1 MKPAFNAPL
10 PYRALRWLA
19 WLLIR
24 LLTRT
29 EVSGVEHVPL
39 TGPLVVAPNHLF
51 ILDPVFMLAVLPRR
65 MTVFAADKW
74 RGTLGGWLM
83 STFGNAIY
91 VARGEPDRQALGRA
105 ARILEA
111 GGGLG
116 VAPEGTRSRVRS
128 LLPGKNGTV
137 YLASRTGAVILPVA
151 IWGQETAL
159 RDWLHLRRPR
169 VHVRIAPAMELPP
182 AAKQARTADLQEYTD
197 ELMLTIARMLPPAYR
212 GVYAERAG
220 LQESGD
226 GGAEGRGQ
234 ASGVRG
240 AVKGV

>member
-1 MKPAFNAPL
+1 MKTAPYASL
-10 PYRALRWLA
+10 PYRVLQRLA

-24 LLTRT
+24 LLTRID
-29 EVSGVEHVPL
+29 VAGVEHVPL

-83 STFGNAIY
+83 SLLGNAIY
-91 VARGEPDRQALGRA
+91 VARGEADRKALGRA
-105 ARILEA
+105 AVVLQR

-151 IWGQETAL
+151 IWGQETML
-159 RDWLHLRRPR
+159 RDWLHFRRPSI
-169 VHVRIAPAMELPP
+169 HIRIAPAMQLPP
-182 AAKQARTADLQEYTD
+182 EARQARTAELQTYTD
-197 ELMLTIARMLPPAYR
+197 ELMLTIARMLPPQYR
-212 GVYAERAG
+212 GVYAERAE
-220 LQESGD
+220 Q
-226 GGAEGRGQ
+226 GG
-234 ASGVRG
+234 
-240 AVKGV
+240 